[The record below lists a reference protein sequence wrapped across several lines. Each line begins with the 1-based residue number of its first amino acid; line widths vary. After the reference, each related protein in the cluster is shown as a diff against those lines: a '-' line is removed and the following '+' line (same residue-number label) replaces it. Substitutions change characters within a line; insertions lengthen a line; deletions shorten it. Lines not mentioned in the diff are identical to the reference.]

1 MKKFTINTIKNLKVK
16 VKDMNE
22 TLLNYYTIEAFI
34 PDHSFHLVTEES
46 DVLPINNTLVEEMIA
61 AFVDV
66 N

>member
-46 DVLPINNTLVEEMIA
+46 DVLPINNT
-61 AFVDV
+61 
-66 N
+66 